1 MMSANPTSSA
11 LRGILES
18 TIGRR
23 ALPGNLSDDT
33 ELLGA
38 IPELDSMAVL
48 GILTQIQ
55 DDFGISIDDDEIS
68 ADIFQTFGDLRRFV
82 EAKLG

>member
-1 MMSANPTSSA
+1 MSSPSLDTA

-18 TIGRR
+18 AIGKR
-23 ALPGNLSDDT
+23 AVPAQLSDST
-33 ELLGA
+33 QLLGA

-55 DDFGISIDDDEIS
+55 DDFGCQIEDDEVS
-68 ADIFQTFGDLRRFV
+68 GEIFETFGDLKRFV
-82 EAKLG
+82 EAKIG